1 MSYIRFI
8 FSLKIGKI
16 SCCNPNCYTYIQ
28 KYLPNAYYWIRKKI
42 ASGKST
48 LLKDNGKALCKD
60 IEKLCWSEESHYLS
74 NYSIEPSLRCRLS
87 LGSGGIWE
95 EYIQCEA
102 EKYWINNGKL
112 DLFTSVFSQSWVA
125 FKKVSLN
132 CWMLHHKLPTST
144 IWPWGLTFKN
154 ISTSSCWFD
163 LTFYLLNSP
172 KVPCSEHKKDCG

>member
-1 MSYIRFI
+1 MNQKKDRVGQKHIVEGQWESTMQRHR
-8 FSLKIGKI
+8 KIVLEWGI
-16 SCCNPNCYTYIQ
+16 T
-28 KYLPNAYYWIRKKI
+28 LP
-42 ASGKST
+42 
-48 LLKDNGKALCKD
+48 
-60 IEKLCWSEESHYLS
+60 